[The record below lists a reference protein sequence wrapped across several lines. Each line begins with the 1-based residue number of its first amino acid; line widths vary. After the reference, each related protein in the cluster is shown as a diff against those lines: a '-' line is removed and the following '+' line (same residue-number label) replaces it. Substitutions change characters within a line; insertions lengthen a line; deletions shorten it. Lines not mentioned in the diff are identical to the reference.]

1 MDQSLP
7 ERTRQIAPHVGV
19 RDEEIVLLVSVLGP
33 HRVLVQDVRDP
44 VAVRQ
49 VGCHGFQGGHD
60 LGLHHGGI
68 AGGLDAALEQVQ
80 QVRNQLALE
89 GLPDQRVLGEMVGL
103 SKGFSIRII
112 RNLRADT

>member
-1 MDQSLP
+1 ML

-19 RDEEIVLLVSVLGP
+19 GDEEVVLLVPVFGP
-33 HRVLVQDVRDP
+33 HRVLVEDVRDP

-60 LGLHHGGI
+60 LGLHHGRI

-89 GLPDQRVLGEMVGL
+89 GLPDQRVLMGKGGL
-103 SKGFSIRII
+103 E
-112 RNLRADT
+112 